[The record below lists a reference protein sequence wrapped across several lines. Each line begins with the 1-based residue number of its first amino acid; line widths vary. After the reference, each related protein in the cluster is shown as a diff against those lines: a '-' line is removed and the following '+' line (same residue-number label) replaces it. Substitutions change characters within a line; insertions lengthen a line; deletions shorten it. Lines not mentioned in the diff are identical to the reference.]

1 MGKVSPRKSV
11 GMKCKWLVANL
22 NVISLEKS
30 KISVMISHL
39 IQTRCVCNDV
49 RFFKHLAPWQA

>member
-11 GMKCKWLVANL
+11 GMKCKWLAANL

-30 KISVMISHL
+30 EISVMISYL
-39 IQTRCVCNDV
+39 VQARCVCNDV
-49 RFFKHLAPWQA
+49 RFFKHLAPCQA

>member
-11 GMKCKWLVANL
+11 GMKCKWLAANL

-30 KISVMISHL
+30 EISVMISYL
-39 IQTRCVCNDV
+39 VQARCVCNDV
-49 RFFKHLAPWQA
+49 RFFSI